1 MVRNIIRFQHFAK
14 KYVHF
19 VILSAANQLKNI
31 RGEIIQV
38 SVIVDDVNLTFFAIL
53 DLIIVVSR
61 QSRMRLP
68 AFYRITEDCKEGE
81 VYVINDDGDLDYF
94 APYVFET
101 ACILPYHRR

>member
-1 MVRNIIRFQHFAK
+1 MFN
-14 KYVHF
+14 
-19 VILSAANQLKNI
+19 
-31 RGEIIQV
+31 
-38 SVIVDDVNLTFFAIL
+38 L

-94 APYVFET
+94 APYVFELVSSRQDDEMY
-101 ACILPYHRR
+101 ILLGKMLESDNVPDHLPSWIAGYKAGRLKIGT